1 MLKTLSGSEHEEEY
15 FNYAFELGRSFG
27 ENKLPQYIVDEVQK
41 IKSADLIIF
50 QVGEWSF
57 LLIEYHLQWIQFT
70 PY

>member
-15 FNYAFELGRSFG
+15 FNYALELGRSFR

-50 QVGEWSF
+50 QVGE
-57 LLIEYHLQWIQFT
+57 
-70 PY
+70 